1 MAVVIAILL
10 ALILVAL
17 VSSNKNS
24 ASAVLK
30 VLRISFVS
38 MLVGLIWMVWA
49 GYLAWYFLNS
59 EEQNWYELI
68 SIIIGILL
76 PPVILWINR
85 EGVKGFFKSSDLR
98 IFTTL
103 SLMLFGVILF
113 TIFGVVVQDIKK
125 DNPNVLLYANI
136 AGILATGF
144 YLSTLTSTK
153 GLSFKQAF
161 GFPKEPYELA
171 QIEFDDWYDKHIKE
185 RDLLLQSDEY
195 RRLSDEEK
203 DEVFDKFE
211 KEYDAAIQKKF
222 VRTEEIKKNPKR
234 NEYVAMTF
242 WFLVVFLSF
251 QLIGL
256 SYDFAHEY
264 VMTLDFI
271 KGRSWLANVIVIA
284 SPLLIIG
291 LILGIS
297 DDVKEV
303 KNRKK

>member
-1 MAVVIAILL
+1 MAIVIAILL

-30 VLRISFVS
+30 VLRISLVS
-38 MLVGLIWMVWA
+38 MLVGLIWIVWA

-85 EGVKGFFKSSDLR
+85 EGVKGFFKSSNLR

-113 TIFGVVVQDIKK
+113 AIFGMFVQDIKK
-125 DNPNVLLYANI
+125 DNPDVLLYANI

-144 YLSTLTSTK
+144 YLNTLTSTK

-171 QIEFDDWYDKHIKE
+171 EIEFDDWYDKHIKE

>member
-1 MAVVIAILL
+1 MAIVIAILL

-24 ASAVLK
+24 ASAVFK
-30 VLRISFVS
+30 VLRISLVS

-85 EGVKGFFKSSDLR
+85 NGVKEFFKSSNLR

-113 TIFGVVVQDIKK
+113 AIFGVIVQDIKK

-136 AGILATGF
+136 AGILVTGF

-171 QIEFDDWYDKHIKE
+171 EIEFDDWYDKHIKE

>member
-1 MAVVIAILL
+1 MAIVIAILL

-17 VSSNKNS
+17 VSSNKSS
-24 ASAVLK
+24 ANAVLK
-30 VLRISFVS
+30 VLRISLVS
-38 MLVGLIWMVWA
+38 TLVGLIWMVWV
-49 GYLAWYFLNS
+49 GYLVWYFLNS

-68 SIIIGILL
+68 SIIIGILF

-85 EGVKGFFKSSDLR
+85 DDVRGFFKSSNLR

-113 TIFGVVVQDIKK
+113 VIFGVVVQDIKK
-125 DNPNVLLYANI
+125 DNPNVLFYANI

-144 YLSTLTSTK
+144 YLNTLTSTK

-161 GFPKEPYELA
+161 GFPKEPYEIA
-171 QIEFDDWYDKHIKE
+171 EIEFDDWYDKHIKE
-185 RDLLLQSDEY
+185 RDLLLQSEEY

-203 DEVFDKFE
+203 DEIFDKFE

-251 QLIGL
+251 QLIGF

-264 VMTLDFI
+264 IMTLDFI
-271 KGRSWLANVIVIA
+271 NNRSWLASIVVIGTPI
-284 SPLLIIG
+284 LLIGLIIG
-291 LILGIS
+291 VR
-297 DDVKEV
+297 DDVKEL
-303 KNRKK
+303 KERKR